1 MFNGIFDDLPV
12 GQMLLQY
19 KIHAPLLPNQI
30 KKIKLNLKPN
40 IDHII
45 NENLADLEAYLYNSN
60 QEVIEYKSKYVL
72 NMQGTNFGTTDEEEQ
87 YKYDVKSFL
96 TITNN
101 LYTLGIKHK
110 VNSLIQAKDAAGNII
125 NSGPIIKYNI

>member
-19 KIHAPLLPNQI
+19 KIYVPLFQHQI
-30 KKIKLNLKPN
+30 KKIKLKFKSN
-40 IDHII
+40 ILVDSSIH
-45 NENLADLEAYLYNSN
+45 ESLADLEAYLYN
-60 QEVIEYKSKYVL
+60 QELIEYKSEYVL
-72 NMQGTNFGTTDEEEQ
+72 NMKGTNFDTSDEEEQ

-96 TITNN
+96 AITNN
-101 LYTLGIKHK
+101 LYILGIKHK
-110 VNSLIQAKDAAGNII
+110 VNSLIQSKDADGKII